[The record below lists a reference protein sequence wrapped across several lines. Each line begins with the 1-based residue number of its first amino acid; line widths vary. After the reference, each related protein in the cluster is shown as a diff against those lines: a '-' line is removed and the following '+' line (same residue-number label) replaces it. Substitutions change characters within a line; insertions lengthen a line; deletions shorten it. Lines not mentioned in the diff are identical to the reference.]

1 MALNRKKNIK
11 VITHQLVRQNL
22 KNYLVSYFGQ
32 FLYNNYCEKLAVFIY
47 ILTEFRNQ
55 YIFRRYCVE
64 IVMHTFFIDM
74 DNVV

>member
-1 MALNRKKNIK
+1 M
-11 VITHQLVRQNL
+11 
-22 KNYLVSYFGQ
+22 SYFGQ

-47 ILTEFRNQ
+47 ILTEFRNE